1 MIGNFKSFSEF
12 LKTSMMG
19 LNSGMKV
26 VEDKIRSIVNKSKG
40 YPPEGQIEN
49 KKAWLTEEKK

>member
-1 MIGNFKSFSEF
+1 
-12 LKTSMMG
+12 MG